1 MAADKKAYLEQIE
14 SLMNDPKMKE
24 KSELNTELLD
34 WIAKK
39 LGKKTAQTQQSF
51 RASTTPE
58 SIKIE

>member
-1 MAADKKAYLEQIE
+1 MHD
-14 SLMNDPKMKE
+14 STMKE
-24 KSELNTELLD
+24 KSELKTLNTEILE

>member
-1 MAADKKAYLEQIE
+1 
-14 SLMNDPKMKE
+14 MNDSTMKE
-24 KSELNTELLD
+24 KSELKTLNTEILD

-39 LGKKTAQTQQSF
+39 LGKKTAQTRQSF

>member
-1 MAADKKAYLEQIE
+1 
-14 SLMNDPKMKE
+14 MNDSTMKE

-39 LGKKTAQTQQSF
+39 LGKKAPQTQQSF

>member
-1 MAADKKAYLEQIE
+1 
-14 SLMNDPKMKE
+14 MNDSTMKE
-24 KSELNTELLD
+24 KSELKTLNTEILD

-39 LGKKTAQTQQSF
+39 LGKKTAQTQQNF

>member
-1 MAADKKAYLEQIE
+1 
-14 SLMNDPKMKE
+14 MNDPKMKE

-39 LGKKTAQTQQSF
+39 LGKKTTQIQQSF